1 MTGAFTALK
10 HAFVLI
16 RSVLD
21 RLNRANVSLAAAGV
35 AFFGVFALFPAM
47 AAVIALFGL
56 LADPGVVEAQF
67 ALLDEVIPEAPYR
80 LIDGQLD
87 ALLATTPDRLGWAT
101 VLSILVALWSTRAG
115 VSALITGLNAV
126 HGQRNRSGL
135 RHVAAALAL
144 TVILVV
150 VAIVALLAVVV
161 LPVALSVLPVGEIT
175 AWVIEAARWLFL
187 VMVLIS
193 ALGLIYRFGPHE
205 ARLDT
210 AWISPGALLV
220 VPVWLAASA
229 GFSAYLTNFGSYNE
243 VYGSLGAAIALLM
256 WLYIS
261 AALVLAGAALNAE
274 LSKNES
280 AAVPPR

>member
-1 MTGAFTALK
+1 MPGALTALK
-10 HAFVLI
+10 HAIVLI
-16 RSVLD
+16 RSVTD
-21 RLNRANVSLAAAGV
+21 RLSRANVSLAAAGV

-56 LADPGVVEAQF
+56 LADPGVVESQF
-67 ALLDEVIPEAPYR
+67 ALLVEVIPEAPYL

-150 VAIVALLAVVV
+150 VAIAALLAVVV

-187 VMVLIS
+187 VMVLIG
-193 ALGLIYRFGPHE
+193 ALGLIYRFGPHD

-210 AWISPGALLV
+210 AWISPGALVV
-220 VPVWLAASA
+220 VPLWLAASA

-280 AAVPPR
+280 ATVPPR

>member
-1 MTGAFTALK
+1 MSGAHSVLYRG
-10 HAFVLI
+10 FVLI

-21 RLNRANVSLAAAGV
+21 RLDRANVSLAAAGV

-67 ALLDEVIPEAPYR
+67 ALLVEVIPEAPYR

-101 VLSILVALWSTRAG
+101 ILSILVALWSTRAG
-115 VSALITGLNAV
+115 VSALISGLNAV
-126 HGQRNRSGL
+126 HGQRNRRGL

-144 TVILVV
+144 TVTLVV
-150 VAIVALLAVVV
+150 VAILALLAVVV
-161 LPVALSVLPVGEIT
+161 LPLALSVLPVGAIT

-187 VMVLIS
+187 VAVLVS
-193 ALGLIYRFGPHE
+193 ALGLIYRFGPHD
-205 ARLDT
+205 ARSDT

-220 VPVWLAASA
+220 VPLWLAASA

-274 LSKNES
+274 LAKNES

>member
-1 MTGAFTALK
+1 MPGALTALK

-16 RSVLD
+16 RSVTD
-21 RLNRANVSLAAAGV
+21 RLSRANVSLAAAGV

-56 LADPGVVEAQF
+56 LADPGVVESQF
-67 ALLDEVIPEAPYR
+67 ALLVEVIPEAPYL

-150 VAIVALLAVVV
+150 VAIAALLAVVV

-187 VMVLIS
+187 VMVLIG
-193 ALGLIYRFGPHE
+193 ALGLIYRFGPHD

-210 AWISPGALLV
+210 AWISPGALVV
-220 VPVWLAASA
+220 VPLWLAASA

-280 AAVPPR
+280 ATVPPR

>member
-1 MTGAFTALK
+1 M
-10 HAFVLI
+10 
-16 RSVLD
+16 D

-67 ALLDEVIPEAPYR
+67 ALLADVIPEAPYS

-87 ALLATTPDRLGWAT
+87 ALLATTSDTLGWAT
-101 VLSILVALWSTRAG
+101 GLSILIALWSTRAG
-115 VSALITGLNAV
+115 VSALISGLNAV
-126 HGQRNRSGL
+126 YGRGTRSGL

-144 TVILVV
+144 TVTLVF
-150 VAIVALLAVVV
+150 VAIAALLAVVI
-161 LPVALSVLPVGEIT
+161 LPVVLSLLPVGTIT
-175 AWVIEAARWLFL
+175 AWVIEALRWLFL
-187 VMVLIS
+187 VGVLVL
-193 ALGLIYRFGPHE
+193 ALGIIYRFGPAQTRE
-205 ARLDT
+205 AGD
-210 AWISPGALLV
+210 WVSPGALLV
-220 VPVWLAASA
+220 VPLWLVASA

-243 VYGSLGAAIALLM
+243 VYGSLGAAVALLM

-274 LSKNES
+274 LSNFES
-280 AAVPPR
+280 AAVPPRSEV

>member
-1 MTGAFTALK
+1 MSERRSLARRSFG
-10 HAFVLI
+10 LI
-16 RSVLD
+16 RSVAARLD
-21 RLNRANVSLAAAGV
+21 RANVSLAAAGV

-67 ALLDEVIPEAPYR
+67 ALLVEVIPEAPYA

-87 ALLATTPDRLGWAT
+87 ALLATTPDTLGWAT
-101 VLSILVALWSTRAG
+101 VLSILVALWSTRSG
-115 VSALITGLNAV
+115 VSALISGLNAV
-126 HGQRNRSGL
+126 YGQGTRGGL
-135 RHVAAALAL
+135 RHVLAALAL
-144 TVILVV
+144 TVTLVL
-150 VAIVALLAVVV
+150 VAIAALLAVVI
-161 LPVALSVLPVGEIT
+161 LPVALSVLPVGGFT

-187 VMVLIS
+187 VAVLVI
-193 ALGLIYRFGPHE
+193 ALGIIYRFGPHT
-205 ARLDT
+205 ARDGT

-220 VPVWLAASA
+220 VPLWLAASA

-261 AALVLAGAALNAE
+261 AGLVLAGAALNAE
-274 LSKNES
+274 LAQNET